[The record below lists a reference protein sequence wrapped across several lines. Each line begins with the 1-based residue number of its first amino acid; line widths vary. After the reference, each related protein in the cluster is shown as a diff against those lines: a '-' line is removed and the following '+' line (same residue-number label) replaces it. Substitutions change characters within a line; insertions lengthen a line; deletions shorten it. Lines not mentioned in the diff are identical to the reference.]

1 MKRKV
6 RIYKDPFGN
15 GGYINKTAQWL
26 RKAQE
31 GAETGMTPVTAGIM
45 QQMQAAQPQQMQQQ
59 TQQPSQDEMLNTVVS
74 LAQQGYGKDDITNH
88 LISQYGVEEGTQEYS
103 DLESQIQVYVD
114 GVFQQIDASAEE
126 DTNYNDEGED
136 TISQMVESQ
145 DTYSDE
151 QDDSGYDINDDIMV
165 DFMNEPS
172 EAEYDYGDEEEYK
185 YGGIPN
191 KRSYINKTIR
201 QLRKAQ
207 QGGDQVEEANT
218 ANVRGTEN
226 NPTTNSP
233 GNKNTFISGVKN
245 QAQDHFL
252 KQQAEQM
259 YNSQF
264 GQGMIDQ
271 QDGMDYAQRGGW
283 KMRRGN
289 RKLFGSPNLPFGVTS
304 SKYSFGPLGGVRS
317 AEVQFNPLMMASMFP
332 MMTFPGMGGFS
343 SWSYNQPYTKKSTGR
358 IVIEKIATVLNNKST
373 EDIAKA
379 TDSDAA
385 KKSAEGPCTE
395 EQVKDPNSPCYDPM
409 YTGEGPRATNTNT
422 STNTTVS
429 NNTSNDSASSSTTPV
444 VTNTNTATNK
454 PVVSTPSRNT
464 PVVSTPDVP
473 DTTAE
478 DALRDELNAG
488 DFKHN
493 KNRKDAVYVVKD
505 GKYYI
510 APNYNNEDAGTEKW
524 YEVTD
529 PERIKNIKKLKGNQ
543 EKQSQS
549 LEGKKGF
556 NYSRNLW
563 GEWEYY
569 DIKNNKDGVV
579 TNKETLKKL
588 NSGKS
593 KGNVAVTL
601 ESKPGYYY
609 RVDNAGN
616 YIKFKGDPK
625 NHSSKKTPVSKITKK
640 SNPEAWNM
648 ITKSGKRTGDYL
660 QFQEG
665 GSINNPFEDQYGSLQ
680 KFIYGDEVD
689 DVMLNALNQ
698 PINQTDLDYTD
709 SKDTTDPYFKHGGL
723 HRFQGTGD
731 SQTNPTNTGKTY
743 NQEEVDKMIAE
754 KQKSWETDYQTKAQQ
769 QQQQQMQQYQ
779 AMQQYMNPMA
789 SGASGYGYRGAP
801 MGGFGGYGGP
811 GLLGAAGRL
820 AGSFMGGRQSQ
831 FSPVGNPLQYAATAA
846 GITKAG
852 MLPTR
857 MKYNKQKKEDGNFF
871 ERKLG
876 FNKDK
881 VWTIDY
887 ATPDQIKS
895 GAIPGAAGTNT
906 QPGTTPRANQDTSN
920 LSGRDKRIAGRD
932 ERLNRNTPAEADAYE
947 FTSTL
952 TGSTEPQQ
960 PSKSAEQELIDFQAN
975 QRKQGLM
982 LDPKTQKWVKGDSP
996 LNNIM
1001 TSPGMSR
1008 SQEANLVTGTPG
1020 ISVGTLP
1027 SQGKASAPVPN
1038 NAQFNEAMSNMMDI
1052 GEYSGNAPA
1061 YLNRPDASQAVSQNP
1076 VTFQSPK
1083 SVWDPSNLIRPEVE
1097 PKSAPQSNLGPVGI
1111 RSTGM
1116 TGKSAE
1122 EIRRAY
1128 ASGTSNPTVINRGNT
1143 TYINAA
1149 GEPIDV
1155 NDPTYSD
1162 EYAYGGFIPNY
1173 MAYGGYLPTAD
1184 NGINFSTVSYAGNP
1198 VIGVEESPT
1207 WGAMQYFNQNQNIK
1221 NPDAD
1226 KFKTYTTEPEG
1237 EDLTSCTDEQKKDPT
1252 SKCYEPQTAQLK
1264 IKEQKGPA
1272 GQKAANIMGSAL
1284 DAGAL
1289 LADDMN
1295 YATERRTKY
1304 IPGMTEF
1311 AMGEK
1316 QAAEERINK
1325 GEWNARTGKE
1335 GIQGF
1340 EGVIRKGGAIKNKK
1354 SKASGHK
1361 INISDFQDLMRL
1373 AGLK

>member
-31 GAETGMTPVTAGIM
+31 GTETGMTPVTAGIM

-74 LAQQGYGKDDITNH
+74 LAQQGYGKDDITNY
-88 LISQYGVEEGTQEYS
+88 LISQYGVEEGTQEFL

-114 GVFQQIDASAEE
+114 GVFQQIDTSAEE
-126 DTNYNDEGED
+126 DTKYNDEGED

-145 DTYSDE
+145 DTYSDN
-151 QDDSGYDINDDIMV
+151 QDNSGYDINDDIMV

-172 EAEYDYGDEEEYK
+172 EAEYDYGDDEEYK

-218 ANVRGTEN
+218 ADVRGTEN
-226 NPTTNSP
+226 NPTTNTP
-233 GNKNTFISGVKN
+233 GNKNTFISGIKN

-271 QDGMDYAQRGGW
+271 QDGMDYAQRGG
-283 KMRRGN
+283 MRIRRAN
-289 RKLFGSPNLPFGVTS
+289 RRLFGSPNLPLGVTS

-343 SWSYNQPYTKKSTGR
+343 SFSYNQPYTKKSTGR
-358 IVIEKIATVLNNKST
+358 LVTEKIATILNNKST
-373 EDIAKA
+373 EDVANA
-379 TDSDAA
+379 TNSDAA

-409 YTGEGPRATNTNT
+409 YTGEGPRANNQSSAEISNNTNT
-422 STNTTVS
+422 SNNTTV
-429 NNTSNDSASSSTTPV
+429 
-444 VTNTNTATNK
+444 NTNTSSGTNTPVGNTTNK
-454 PVVSTPSRNT
+454 PASKAIVSNPVNSS
-464 PVVSTPDVP
+464 PVVSAPDVP
-473 DTTAE
+473 NITAE

-488 DFKHN
+488 DFRYN
-493 KNRKDAVYVVKD
+493 KNRRDARYVIKD

-510 APNYNNEDAGTEKW
+510 APNYLNEDAGTEKW

-529 PERIKNIKKLKGNQ
+529 PNRIKNIKKLKGD
-543 EKQSQS
+543 QSEQ
-549 LEGKKGF
+549 
-556 NYSRNLW
+556 
-563 GEWEYY
+563 EYY
-569 DIKNNKDGVV
+569 QGLKGKDYDYYKDMFGDWKYETDNESKTV
-579 TNKETLKKL
+579 TNKETIKKL
-588 NSGKS
+588 NAGEGKRKS
-593 KGNVAVTL
+593 AVTL
-601 ESKPGYYY
+601 KSKPGYYY
-609 RVDNAGN
+609 RIDKAGN
-616 YIKFKGDPK
+616 YIKFKGKPE

-640 SNPEAWNM
+640 SNPEAWNY
-648 ITKSGKRTGDYL
+648 ITKSGESTVNLK
-660 QFQEG
+660 FQEG

-723 HRFQGTGD
+723 HRFDGTAD
-731 SQTNPTNTGKTY
+731 SQTNSTNTVKSY

-754 KQKSWETDYQTKAQQ
+754 KQKSWETDYQTKAKQ

-789 SGASGYGYRGAP
+789 YGSSGYGYRGAP

-820 AGSFMGGRQSQ
+820 AGSFIGGRQSQ

-846 GITKAG
+846 GITKSG
-852 MLPTR
+852 MLPTG
-857 MKYNKQKKEDGNFF
+857 MKYSKEKKQDGNFF

-887 ATPDQIKS
+887 ATPDQIKA
-895 GAIPGAAGTNT
+895 GVKPGATGTNT
-906 QPGTTPRANQDTSN
+906 QAGTTPGANQDVSN
-920 LSGRDKRIAGRD
+920 MSGRDRRIARRD

-952 TGSTEPQQ
+952 TGTAEPQNTF
-960 PSKSAEQELIDFQAN
+960 KSADQDVLDFQMN
-975 QRKQGLM
+975 QRKQGYM

-1001 TSPGMSR
+1001 TSPTGIEP
-1008 SQEANLVTGTPG
+1008 SQGANLVTGNPG
-1020 ISVGTLP
+1020 EQVVFGNQGT
-1027 SQGKASAPVPN
+1027 A
-1038 NAQFNEAMSNMMDI
+1038 
-1052 GEYSGNAPA
+1052 
-1061 YLNRPDASQAVSQNP
+1061 RPQNKP
-1076 VTFQSPK
+1076 QNK
-1083 SVWDPSNLIRPEVE
+1083 
-1097 PKSAPQSNLGPVGI
+1097 PQS
-1111 RSTGM
+1111 
-1116 TGKSAE
+1116 
-1122 EIRRAY
+1122 RADQVAKTY
-1128 ASGTSNPTVINRGNT
+1128 GDIQNEKKYFNTPEDYNTFMQTNPTDEQIDAKMMENQQN
-1143 TYINAA
+1143 YINKESMRANPMML
-1149 GEPIDV
+1149 GM
-1155 NDPTYSD
+1155 
-1162 EYAYGGFIPNY
+1162 AYGGFLPNY

-1184 NGINFSTVSYAGNP
+1184 NGINVSSVSYAGNP

-1226 KFKTYTTEPEG
+1226 KFKNYTTEPES
-1237 EDLTSCTDEQKKDPT
+1237 DLTSCTDEQKKDPT

-1264 IKEQKGPA
+1264 IKEEKGSGA
-1272 GQKAANIMGSAL
+1272 QKAANIMGSAL
-1284 DAGAL
+1284 DTGAL

-1295 YATERRTKY
+1295 YFTERRNKY

-1340 EGVIRKGGAIKNKK
+1340 EGIIKKGGAIKSKK
-1354 SKASGHK
+1354 SNASGHK